1 MKLQVHMNGTR
12 ELNDLG
18 HGEGNGKWKLKQKK
32 KEAIKNISTK
42 FNHCK
47 REEKEK
53 NVFKSVLEESF

>member
-53 NVFKSVLEESF
+53 KMCLSLF